1 MRKSHIIFI
10 CLLAFASCQKV
21 WVEDLQERAYD
32 TIRGVYEL
40 KTVTWDAPEPIDI
53 DGDGVASFDYYQE
66 WNQVYSGGPGYS
78 SVSNER
84 GRLQV
89 PYVVDSNADW
99 SGPVNLQR
107 RHLDYSFDIEAV
119 IEGNTS
125 RLVLTP
131 ESSDTQEN
139 TGWEV
144 ELSGYGEITLR
155 TNITLTVL
163 TGPEQTEEV
172 SGHITLYYVRTKY
185 TSE

>member
-1 MRKSHIIFI
+1 MIFI
-10 CLLAFASCQKV
+10 CLLSLASCQKV
-21 WVEDLQERAYD
+21 WVEDLQEQAYD

-53 DGDGVASFDYYQE
+53 DGDGMASFDYYEE
-66 WNQVYSGGPGYS
+66 WNKVYSGGPGYS
-78 SVSNER
+78 SVSNKR

-107 RHLDYSFDIEAV
+107 RHLDYIFDVVAV

-125 RLVLTP
+125 HLVMTP
-131 ESSDTQEN
+131 QSTDTQEN
-139 TGWEV
+139 ADWDV

-155 TNITLTVL
+155 TDITLTVQ
-163 TGPEQTEEV
+163 TGPDQTEEV
-172 SGHITLYYVRTKY
+172 TGHITLCYVRTKY
-185 TSE
+185 ISE